1 MFGRYRLTE
10 EHGRSHGCKHMD
22 IAVLSLR
29 PELLPLYRKFG
40 YFETG
45 TEQFHPPR
53 SRKVGAECH
62 LIIMSKA
69 L

>member
-1 MFGRYRLTE
+1 
-10 EHGRSHGCKHMD
+10 MD